1 MGGSGAELFERGE
14 ATLYKH
20 TKKNKKTQSELSE
33 RRKMPLREDEGGFV
47 VFSRALVLISGN
59 RNGGGASQTVGIVLW
74 VCVVLENVMRQNLR
88 QRGEKNSHKRL
99 EIFGK
104 WPCQNIMKQ

>member
-74 VCVVLENVMRQNLR
+74 VCVVLENLMRQNLR
-88 QRGEKNSHKRL
+88 QRGEEK
-99 EIFGK
+99 
-104 WPCQNIMKQ
+104 